1 MAVFGTRPTWYRRLP
16 PGLQRV
22 AAQSDRVTSLP
33 LRAGPA
39 LVDTVHALPDA
50 LRSEQASRVEAVAQ
64 RIADGV
70 CRGLGVST
78 LRIRVEGQRPHDRRG
93 ELHSI
98 YQPSDGSGRDRITLW
113 MRTAKRGQVV
123 AYRTFLR
130 TLLHEL
136 CHHLDY
142 AYLRLADSLH
152 TQGFYQRESSLFAA
166 LGGAAVDEAGREAT
180 GREVRRV
187 PGKGTGDAP
196 A

>member
-1 MAVFGTRPTWYRRLP
+1 M
-16 PGLQRV
+16 
-22 AAQSDRVTSLP
+22 
-33 LRAGPA
+33 
-39 LVDTVHALPDA
+39 
-50 LRSEQASRVEAVAQ
+50 AQ

-70 CRGLGVST
+70 CGALGVT
-78 LRIRVEGQRPHDRRG
+78 QLRVRIDGQRPHDRRG
-93 ELHSI
+93 ELHGL
-98 YQPSDGSGRDRITLW
+98 YLPANGRGRDRITLW

-142 AYLRLADSLH
+142 TYLHLRDSLH

-166 LGGAAVDEAGREAT
+166 LGASDAGDPAALRGALTPRCAD
-180 GREVRRV
+180 VRRA
-187 PGKGTGDAP
+187 PKRGRSGAP

>member
-1 MAVFGTRPTWYRRLP
+1 MPIGTPSSQRPAWYRRLP
-16 PGLQRV
+16 PSLQRV
-22 AAQSDRVTSLP
+22 AAQSDRVSALP

-39 LVDTVHALPDA
+39 LADAVALLPAALESEDA
-50 LRSEQASRVEAVAQ
+50 GRVEAVAQ

-70 CRGLGVST
+70 CAALGVAR
-78 LRIRVEGQRPHDRRG
+78 LRVRVDGQRPHDQRG
-93 ELHSI
+93 ELHGL
-98 YQPSDGSGRDRITLW
+98 YLPANGSGRDRITLW

-142 AYLRLADSLH
+142 TYLHLRDSLH

-166 LGGAAVDEAGREAT
+166 VGASDAGEPAP
-180 GREVRRV
+180 RR
-187 PGKGTGDAP
+187 PR
-196 A
+196 

>member
-1 MAVFGTRPTWYRRLP
+1 MPSIGRPSGTRPAWYRRLP
-16 PGLQRV
+16 PSLQRV
-22 AAQSDRVTSLP
+22 AEQSDRVSSLP

-39 LVDTVHALPDA
+39 LADAVLLLPDA
-50 LRSEQASRVEAVAQ
+50 LRSEDAARVEAVAQ

-70 CRGLGVST
+70 CGALGVT
-78 LRIRVEGQRPHDRRG
+78 QLRVRIDGQRPHDRRG
-93 ELHSI
+93 ELHGL
-98 YQPSDGSGRDRITLW
+98 YLPANGSGRDRITLW

-142 AYLRLADSLH
+142 TYLHLRDSLH

-166 LGGAAVDEAGREAT
+166 LGASDAEDPAALR
-180 GREVRRV
+180 VR
-187 PGKGTGDAP
+187 
-196 A
+196 